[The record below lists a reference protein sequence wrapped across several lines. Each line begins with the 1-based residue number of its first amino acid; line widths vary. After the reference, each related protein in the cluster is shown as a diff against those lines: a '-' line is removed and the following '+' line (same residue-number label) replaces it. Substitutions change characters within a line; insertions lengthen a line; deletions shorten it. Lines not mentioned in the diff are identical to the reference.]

1 MRLVRCSRL
10 LCSTAHLIIYPYD
23 SVLRVP
29 AQELQRHPPGKTCG
43 LERPPRFPWQRSGVA
58 PDHFSASPA
67 SKLRVAPCATSMLS
81 TISPRPWVTLTVTG
95 MVTSVFHAPVTF
107 PREKRPLNLTM
118 ILSPS
123 TPTEAA
129 ETKNVKGKS
138 RPAPKR
144 ARAPIVFDRR
154 FWTTPGIFDPP
165 ASMQQL
171 PNAPPRNC
179 V

>member
-1 MRLVRCSRL
+1 MARRLPNVPRSSPDRFASDSCRGQPLETNRQTFGPCRAPRHHRNAPTL
-10 LCSTAHLIIYPYD
+10 LH
-23 SVLRVP
+23 
-29 AQELQRHPPGKTCG
+29 Q
-43 LERPPRFPWQRSGVA
+43 
-58 PDHFSASPA
+58 PA
-67 SKLRVAPCATSMLS
+67 SKLRVAPRATSMLP

-95 MVTSVFHAPVTF
+95 MVTCVFHAPVTF

-171 PNAPPRNC
+171 PNAPPETAYETASLGLREISM
-179 V
+179 